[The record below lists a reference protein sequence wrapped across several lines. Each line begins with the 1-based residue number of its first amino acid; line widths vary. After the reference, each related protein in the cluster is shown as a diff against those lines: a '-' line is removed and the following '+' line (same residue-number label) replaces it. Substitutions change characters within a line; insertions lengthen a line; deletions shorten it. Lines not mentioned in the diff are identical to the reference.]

1 VELKGKVALVTGST
15 SGIGCAAAQLLASEG
30 AAVIVSGRDGARGA
44 AIVHEITNAAG
55 SARFAGADLA
65 DPSSLRRLIDE
76 VGDVDILVNNAGH
89 FPAGPTAT
97 QTIEAFNEI
106 FAVNVRAPYFLTAA
120 LAPAM
125 VKKGT
130 GSIINITSMASLV
143 GLPDLSLYSGSKAA
157 LDGLTRS
164 WAAEFGGCG
173 VRVNSI
179 APGPVRTQGV
189 LASFGEES
197 IEDIAKLTM
206 LKRGGTPSE
215 IAEAILFLASDRS
228 SYVTGV
234 SIAIDGGRSNF

>member
-55 SARFAGADLA
+55 SARFAAANLA

-164 WAAEFGGCG
+164 WAAEFGSCG

-179 APGPVRTQGV
+179 APGPVRTEGV
-189 LASFGEES
+189 LSSFGEES
-197 IEDIAKLTM
+197 IKGIAELTM
-206 LKRGGTPSE
+206 LKRGAAPSE

>member
-1 VELKGKVALVTGST
+1 
-15 SGIGCAAAQLLASEG
+15 
-30 AAVIVSGRDGARGA
+30 
-44 AIVHEITNAAG
+44 
-55 SARFAGADLA
+55 
-65 DPSSLRRLIDE
+65 
-76 VGDVDILVNNAGH
+76 
-89 FPAGPTAT
+89 
-97 QTIEAFNEI
+97 
-106 FAVNVRAPYFLTAA
+106 LTAA

-125 VKKGT
+125 VKKGA

-164 WAAEFGGCG
+164 WAAEFGSCG

-179 APGPVRTQGV
+179 APGPVRTEGV
-189 LASFGEES
+189 LSSFGEES
-197 IEDIAKLTM
+197 IKGIAELTM
-206 LKRGGTPSE
+206 LKRGAAPSE

>member
-55 SARFAGADLA
+55 SARFAAANLA

-189 LASFGEES
+189 LSSFGEES
-197 IEDIAKLTM
+197 IEDIAELTM
-206 LKRGGTPSE
+206 LKRGGAPSE
-215 IAEAILFLASDRS
+215 IAQAILFLASDRS

-234 SIAIDGGRSNF
+234 TIAIDGGRSNF

>member
-30 AAVIVSGRDGARGA
+30 ADVIVSGRDGARGA
-44 AIVHEITNAAG
+44 AIAHQITDNAG
-55 SARFAGADLA
+55 SARFVGANFA
-65 DPSSLRRLIDE
+65 DPSSLRRLVDQ

-97 QTIEAFNEI
+97 QTIHAFDEI

-120 LAPAM
+120 LAPTMA
-125 VKKGT
+125 KKGA

-143 GLPDLSLYSGSKAA
+143 GLPGLSLYSGSKAA

-179 APGPVRTQGV
+179 APGAVRTEGV
-189 LASFGEES
+189 LSAFGEES
-197 IEDIAKLTM
+197 IEDIAQLTM
-206 LKRGGTPSE
+206 LKRGAAPRE

-228 SYVTGV
+228 SYITGV